1 MKFIFSEIDAT
12 EEAIP
17 NCDDIPENR
26 FKIYVKHSWLIF
38 AETAES
44 IISSALDANNAS
56 TKNSN
61 KLSTGLEPVSIVVGG
76 ILTACGFIGN
86 IFSISLNLDFYDF
99 LKMDLQFRYQNP
111 KFES

>member
-1 MKFIFSEIDAT
+1 MNLFSETDIT
-12 EEAIP
+12 EEAIT

-44 IISSALDANNAS
+44 IISAALDVNNAS
-56 TKNSN
+56 AKSSN

-76 ILTACGFIGN
+76 ILTSCGFIGN
-86 IFSISLNLDFYDF
+86 NI
-99 LKMDLQFRYQNP
+99 LQFT
-111 KFES
+111 

>member
-1 MKFIFSEIDAT
+1 MIFFFSEIDIT

-44 IISSALDANNAS
+44 IISAALDVNNAS
-56 TKNSN
+56 AKSSN

-76 ILTACGFIGN
+76 ILTSCGFIGN
-86 IFSISLNLDFYDF
+86 DI
-99 LKMDLQFRYQNP
+99 LQFT
-111 KFES
+111 

>member
-1 MKFIFSEIDAT
+1 MNLFSETDIT

-44 IISSALDANNAS
+44 IISAALDVNNAS
-56 TKNSN
+56 AKSSN

-76 ILTACGFIGN
+76 ILTSCGFIGN
-86 IFSISLNLDFYDF
+86 NILHFT
-99 LKMDLQFRYQNP
+99 
-111 KFES
+111 